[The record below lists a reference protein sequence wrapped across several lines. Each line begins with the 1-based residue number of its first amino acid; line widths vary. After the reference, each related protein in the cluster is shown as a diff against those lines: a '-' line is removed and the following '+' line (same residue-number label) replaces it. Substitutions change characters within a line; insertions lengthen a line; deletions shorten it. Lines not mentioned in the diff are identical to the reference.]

1 MSALAKP
8 KETPE
13 QIAARYGAIVNKQVT
28 VQKIERG
35 VSGDFVYPVWTGLH
49 LIYPD
54 GEQRFQSR
62 QNVIKRNNTILQPEL
77 VEKIKEALYS
87 DKTWKQIEKELHISN
102 YIMKKAAALIG
113 PIPKKKSGQTEQ
125 VRKNEKKIRAIYSPD
140 KTAMQMAEET
150 GMNIKL
156 LRSYLTRMGLKA
168 KRYADQDAIDA
179 RKARI
184 KELHE
189 QGVKSGAIANEVGLT
204 RSVVIGHL
212 ERMEVAK

>member
-54 GEQRFQSR
+54 GEQRFQSKA
-62 QNVIKRNNTILQPEL
+62 NVIKRNNTILQPEL

-125 VRKNEKKIRAIYSPD
+125 VRKNEKAIRAVYSPD
-140 KTAMQMAEET
+140 KTAMQMSEET

-156 LRSYLTRMGLKA
+156 LRAYLTRMGLKA
-168 KRYADQDAIDA
+168 KRHADQAAIDA

-184 KELHE
+184 KKLNAEGLNAT
-189 QGVKSGAIANEVGLT
+189 KIAEEVGLT

-212 ERMEVAK
+212 DRMDL